1 MRSFI
6 RHIFALFTI
15 SLASA
20 FPTHAFTLDTYAE
33 SSVLSSGRWI
43 KVSVTESGLHLIPTS
58 TLRAWGFSDPSAV
71 RIFGYGG
78 ARISDQ
84 LSRANYIDDLPAV
97 KSELTANGIVFYA
110 QGPGVWKQGLD
121 NTFTHSLNPYSTK
134 GYYFLT
140 DSRPDTDNSI
150 PTEGGEPTNDA
161 ATTFTERIYHELDLV
176 TPAESGHQ
184 LVGEDFRYTS
194 NRTFNFQLPGN
205 AADSVWMQ
213 CDFFARSISSPVQLS
228 FTANGQK
235 LASASGDNVP
245 KTAEWGR
252 TASIRKRFPFSGN
265 SLALG
270 IGININ
276 TPVSLANLDRIL
288 LTYTRE
294 IAMPSSGPLVFTTT
308 KRSVKLKGFRA
319 DTRVWD
325 VTNPNSP
332 IAMPVTSAAD
342 GTGGW
347 TNDYNG
353 MRTYAAWSTA
363 AGLPNPRFAG
373 NVANQNLHAVQTPD
387 MI

>member
-15 SLASA
+15 SFASA
-20 FPTHAFTLDTYAE
+20 FTTHAFILDTYAE

-43 KVSVTESGLHLIPTS
+43 KVSVTESGLHIIPTS

-84 LSRANYIDDLPAV
+84 LSRANYVDDLPVV

-110 QGPGVWKQGLD
+110 QGPGVWKQERD
-121 NTFTHSLNPYSTK
+121 DIFTHSLNPYSTK

-140 DSRPDTDNSI
+140 DSRPNTDSSI
-150 PTEGGEPTNDA
+150 STEGGSPTDGA

-213 CDFFARSISSPVQLS
+213 CDFFAKAPLPPSSSRSQPTDRNWHRPQE
-228 FTANGQK
+228 T
-235 LASASGDNVP
+235 
-245 KTAEWGR
+245 
-252 TASIRKRFPFSGN
+252 
-265 SLALG
+265 
-270 IGININ
+270 
-276 TPVSLANLDRIL
+276 VSLRQPNGDVPQPYANASPYPAIL
-288 LTYTRE
+288 
-294 IAMPSSGPLVFTTT
+294 SH
-308 KRSVKLKGFRA
+308 
-319 DTRVWD
+319 
-325 VTNPNSP
+325 
-332 IAMPVTSAAD
+332 SA
-342 GTGGW
+342 
-347 TNDYNG
+347 
-353 MRTYAAWSTA
+353 
-363 AGLPNPRFAG
+363 
-373 NVANQNLHAVQTPD
+373 
-387 MI
+387 